1 MGIFDQGM
9 LADPGQDEDYDSQ
22 IERAKRAQAFIDQL
36 RNQKSPEAGQM
47 VGKFYVPTSR
57 TQLLAPGINSVVGTL
72 MQDRQQDLDAQRQ
85 QKMRAGAEQ
94 WMSQR
99 PQPTM
104 KEQPGPPTEEGV
116 GPAPRE
122 VAPTPEAKLAWAMQ
136 GQRNPLSRALAAK
149 YAEDQLIHEPT
160 RVEARK
166 NRVEDR
172 EDTQLARKEQYE
184 ANLTFKMEQLKEQ
197 ARQADN
203 RAQDARNSAE
213 DRERARQ
220 DGLEIRRQGMAL
232 QSQLFEY
239 RKQHDKDVAEAKV
252 AAEKAK
258 TDAAGKKMSD
268 KARSELDKQDAA
280 TTALAEGIELLDKA
294 PDKGTGYLPGLVT
307 DFVPGGQSLVAKYRD
322 DKTNNAVQKLTF
334 VTDEIRHG
342 RFGSA
347 LTKVERASAAQYLPD
362 PYDDKAA
369 MLRKSRGLQDLIDLN
384 NRRLREKGAAAET
397 GDLVESKGPGIPRVT
412 NDADWE
418 KLPKGATFVGPDGK
432 QRVK

>member
-1 MGIFDQGM
+1 MPIFDQGM
-9 LADPGQDEDYDSQ
+9 LADPGQDEDFDSQ
-22 IERAKRAQAFIDQL
+22 IERAKRAQALIDQL

-57 TQLLAPGINSVVGTL
+57 AQLLAPGINNVVGQ
-72 MQDRQQDLDAQRQ
+72 MMDVRQQDLATKRQ
-85 QKMRAGAEQ
+85 QAMRAGSEQ
-94 WMSQR
+94 WMAQR

-122 VAPTPEAKLAWAMQ
+122 VPVTPEAKLAWAMQ

-184 ANLTFKMEQLKEQ
+184 ANITFKMEQLKEQ
-197 ARQADN
+197 ARQADV
-203 RAQDARNSAE
+203 RSADARQSAA
-213 DRERARQ
+213 DREAARQ
-220 DGLEIRRQGMAL
+220 DGLELRRQGIAL

-252 AAEKAK
+252 TADKAK
-258 TDAAGKKMSD
+258 QDAAGKKMSD

-280 TTALAEGIELLDKA
+280 SKALADGIEMLDKA
-294 PDKGTGYLPGLVT
+294 PDKGTGYVPGLVT
-307 DFVPGGQSLVAKYRD
+307 DFVPGGQSLVAKVRD
-322 DKTNNAVQKLTF
+322 DKTNNAIQKLTF

-384 NRRLREKGAAAET
+384 NRRLKEKGAEAET
-397 GDLVESKGPGIPRVT
+397 GDLIDTGGPRPTTPPGTRPVPGAPAGWSVT
-412 NDADWE
+412 T
-418 KLPKGATFVGPDGK
+418 KP
-432 QRVK
+432 